1 MIGRSGML
9 RLDSR
14 CWIFLGVSL
23 FLLARPALAAEQP
36 FSKWFRYGAEVD
48 LAWDVSGDSAKPLQV
63 SIRSKDAKESAQAH
77 KILVLYPRASSAYD
91 TEITRI
97 LRVFDDKD

>member
-14 CWIFLGVSL
+14 CWILLGVML

-48 LAWDVSGDSAKPLQV
+48 LAWDVVGDSAKPLQV
-63 SIRSKDAKESAQAH
+63 SIRSRDTRDGAQVYRVL
-77 KILVLYPRASSAYD
+77 ILYPRASSAYD
-91 TEITRI
+91 TETTRI
-97 LRVFDDKD
+97 LRVF